1 MPQILRRYRVCLST
15 SGIFMNIE
23 ITNIH
28 LNIIEADLRRLFT
41 PFGEVTRVEL
51 VRDKWNNR
59 STGRALISMPVEKQ
73 AESAILTLNGTV
85 VGGKTIGVTMFHS
98 SE

>member
-1 MPQILRRYRVCLST
+1 M
-15 SGIFMNIE
+15 FMNIE

-41 PFGEVTRVEL
+41 PFGEVTDVEL

-59 STGRALISMPVEKQ
+59 STGRALVSMPVQKQ
-73 AESAILTLNGTV
+73 AEAAVVTLHGTV
-85 VGGKTIGVTMFHS
+85 LAGKPIGVTQFNS
-98 SE
+98 SES

>member
-1 MPQILRRYRVCLST
+1 
-15 SGIFMNIE
+15 MNIE

-41 PFGEVTRVEL
+41 PFGEVTNVEL

-59 STGRALISMPVEKQ
+59 STGRALVSMPVSKQ
-73 AESAILTLNGTV
+73 AQTAIVTLHGTV
-85 VGGKTIGVTMFHS
+85 LAGKPIAVAKYNSPGPGD
-98 SE
+98 

>member
-1 MPQILRRYRVCLST
+1 
-15 SGIFMNIE
+15 MNIE

-41 PFGEVTRVEL
+41 PFGEVTEVEL

-73 AESAILTLNGTV
+73 AASAILTLHGSV
-85 VGGKTIGVTMFHS
+85 IEGKIIGVTMFHS
-98 SE
+98 SEESRNL

>member
-1 MPQILRRYRVCLST
+1 
-15 SGIFMNIE
+15 MNIE

-41 PFGEVTRVEL
+41 PFGEVTDVEL

-59 STGRALISMPVEKQ
+59 STGRALVSMPVQKQ
-73 AESAILTLNGTV
+73 AEAAVVTLNGTV
-85 VGGKTIGVTMFHS
+85 LAGKPIGVTQFNS
-98 SE
+98 SES